1 MCDDHDVLGEIHIA
15 SRTKDKCDAI
25 AQSVTEKGSFKQDAV
40 LHTHQVDAM
49 DSQALTQLIQDT
61 GIQIVIN
68 VGSAFINMTVLEACI
83 ETGTAY
89 IDTAIHEDP
98 RKICETPPWYNNYE
112 WQRKQRC
119 TDNNITAILG
129 AGFDPG
135 VVNAYARIAM
145 T

>member
-1 MCDDHDVLGEIHIA
+1 MVAHKCAMHNDVLGEIHIA
-15 SRTKDKCDAI
+15 SRTKDKCDTI
-25 AQSVTEKGSFKQDAV
+25 AQSVKEKDSFKQAAV

-49 DSQALTQLIQDT
+49 DSQALVQLIQDT

-98 RKICETPPWYNNYE
+98 RKICETPRGTTTMNGNVKSAVQTTMSLP
-112 WQRKQRC
+112 
-119 TDNNITAILG
+119 
-129 AGFDPG
+129 F
-135 VVNAYARIAM
+135 
-145 T
+145 